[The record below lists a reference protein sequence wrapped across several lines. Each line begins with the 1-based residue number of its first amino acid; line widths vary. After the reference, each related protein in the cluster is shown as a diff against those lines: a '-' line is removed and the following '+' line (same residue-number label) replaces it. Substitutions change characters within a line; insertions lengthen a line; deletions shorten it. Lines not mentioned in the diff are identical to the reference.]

1 MNPALKVKRI
11 GVIVKPNQPQAWPV
25 VDQMCYWLNE
35 RGVEMFVERS
45 IGRLVN
51 CPNLVEREEMPDI
64 VDVIVT
70 LGGDGTIIAVARLI
84 ADRQVPVL
92 GINFGSLGYLAEFTM
107 NEIFDALESV
117 LTGQYVMNSR
127 MMLDATTIRQGEPIS
142 RATVLNDAVVNKS
155 ALARIIQIDCWIDEQ
170 FVTSFRADGLI
181 VSTPTGSTAYN
192 LSAGGPILHPSSEAI
207 VISPICPH
215 TLSMRPLVV
224 PDDAIIELILRA
236 EHEEVMLTLDGQS
249 GHRLYN
255 GDRIRIEK
263 SQNTFRLITPPNRNY
278 YQVLRDKLRWGTGTT
293 EK

>member
-1 MNPALKVKRI
+1 
-11 GVIVKPNQPQAWPV
+11 
-25 VDQMCYWLNE
+25 
-35 RGVEMFVERS
+35 MFVERS